1 MTGQSLIKHF
11 LTEGDKFLVSRLSP
25 LADQGGYAVAANYGS
40 LVARIVFQPI
50 EETTRVFFSKTL
62 SAESSNTS
70 KEPTAQTKEALQT
83 ASTILLTLLL
93 AFTHLL
99 LLLMTFA
106 PPYLPLA
113 TSLVLPRKYLATSA
127 PAILSVYIYYIPA
140 MAYNGVL
147 EAFFASAAS
156 PSDLRA
162 QARWMLVFSA
172 AFVAGAAGL
181 ARGLG
186 LGDAGLV
193 WANVANLALRA
204 GYAWA
209 FVRRFFRARGAG
221 AMVDW
226 RRAAPPLPVLAAFAA
241 AGVAVRVSAQA
252 HVGVPVSLL
261 AQKGH
266 VAAGVVGV
274 LGCLATWCVVWWS
287 SSCSIADDRGLQCCV

>member
-1 MTGQSLIKHF
+1 MYFEPALFKLSVAMTGQSLIKHF

-50 EETTRVFFSKTL
+50 EETARVFFSKTL
-62 SAESSNTS
+62 ASSSSS
-70 KEPTAQTKEALQT
+70 KPGDGDPIARNQEALQT
-83 ASTILLTLLL
+83 ASTVLLTLLL

-99 LLLMTFA
+99 LLLITFA

-113 TSLVLPRKYLATSA
+113 LSLALPRKYLATSA
-127 PAILSVYIYYIPA
+127 PAILGVYIYYIPA

-156 PSDLRA
+156 PADLRA

-172 AFVAGAAGL
+172 AFVAGAAAL

-209 FVRRFFRARGAG
+209 FVRRFFRARGATVEWG
-221 AMVDW
+221 SAV
-226 RRAAPPLPVLAAFAA
+226 PPLPVLASFAA
-241 AGVAVRVSAQA
+241 AGAAVRVSAGA
-252 HVGVPVSLL
+252 YVGAPVNLL

-266 VAAGVVGV
+266 IAVGVVGV
-274 LGCLATWCVVWWS
+274 LGCLVTW
-287 SSCSIADDRGLQCCV
+287 